1 MRGRSVEDH
10 LIVVRALLGALSLE
24 EIATRQSEE
33 NLTRTLTEFR
43 AELARLDWQIGR
55 TRNALGGSIRG
66 IGSDAGSG
74 LDAASLKAAAAEHFG
89 EVMNLPAGRTAIDL
103 ENSRTDRDTARD
115 ELQHLEAE
123 LNEVAIRV
131 EERGKTVTFMRSQL
145 PEAHAR
151 MAIEN
156 NPICPICE
164 VPIDRA
170 LAEGCGIS
178 TATCDLGALQTRIE
192 KLREEIELAEA
203 EIASIINQFISTQLF
218 VVV

>member
-1 MRGRSVEDH
+1 
-10 LIVVRALLGALSLE
+10 
-24 EIATRQSEE
+24 
-33 NLTRTLTEFR
+33 
-43 AELARLDWQIGR
+43 
-55 TRNALGGSIRG
+55 
-66 IGSDAGSG
+66 
-74 LDAASLKAAAAEHFG
+74 
-89 EVMNLPAGRTAIDL
+89 
-103 ENSRTDRDTARD
+103 
-115 ELQHLEAE
+115 
-123 LNEVAIRV
+123 
-131 EERGKTVTFMRSQL
+131 
-145 PEAHAR
+145 